1 MTITVEY
8 SAVKTA
14 FTGQTAFTFPW
25 ECLGLQALEVWAET
39 ETDTPGTYDRVQL
52 APQEYYVVFGGGAP
66 TFLAGTVTLTG
77 AIASTVDRIS
87 IERNTPITQL
97 ADLKNFGPFKMPTLE
112 FMLDKMVM
120 IIQELAY
127 RKCGFLYPDPIAQPY
142 RFDEYTVLSA
152 TVVDAALLN
161 VTTLINA
168 ILTGGT
174 DCRTNP
180 EGA

>member
-8 SAVKTA
+8 TAVKA
-14 FTGQTAFTFPW
+14 AYSGQTEFTFPW

-39 ETDTPGTYDRVQL
+39 ESDTPGIYDRVQL
-52 APQEYYVVFGGGAP
+52 APQNYYVVFGDGAP

-87 IERNTPITQL
+87 IERNTLITQL

-112 FMLDKMVM
+112 MMLDKMVM
-120 IIQELAY
+120 ILQELAY
-127 RKCGFLYPDPIAQPY
+127 RKCGVIYPDPIAQPY
-142 RFDEYTVLSA
+142 RFNEYTVLSA

-161 VTTLINA
+161 ITTLITA
-168 ILTGGT
+168 VLTTGT

>member
-1 MTITVEY
+1 MTISTEY
-8 SAVKTA
+8 SATKYDN
-14 FTGQTAFTFPW
+14 TGQTEFPFAW
-25 ECLGLQALEVWAET
+25 ESIGLAAIEVWAEF
-39 ETDTPGTYDRVQL
+39 ETDTPGVYDRVL
-52 APQEYYVVFGGGAP
+52 ARPDLYTVRFGGVGV
-66 TFLAGTVTLTG
+66 TYSGGTVVLNQPSSPFV
-77 AIASTVDRIS
+77 ARIS
-87 IERNTPITQL
+87 IERNTLITQTV
-97 ADLKNFGPFKMPTLE
+97 DLKNFGPFKMPVLE
-112 FMLDKMVM
+112 FMLDKLVM

-127 RKCGFLYPDPIAQPY
+127 RKCGFLYPDPIVQPY
-142 RFDEYTVLSA
+142 RFDEYTVLSD

>member
-120 IIQELAY
+120 IIQEMLDK
-127 RKCGFLYPDPIAQPY
+127 KCGVTFTEIPLQPF

-152 TVVDAALLN
+152 TVVDAAIEAVADYITVLL
-161 VTTLINA
+161 TT
-168 ILTGGT
+168 GT
-174 DCRTNP
+174 DCRTIP